1 MKFYKQLSDFAYT
14 GLGQPLSKA
23 ILNTY
28 CDYHRNLFQNSVY
41 SSIAGLK
48 KLVELDIQT
57 TGYKNGCTDK
67 SLYQISNL
75 ENLRKINLSRFKK
88 VCTNLEFF
96 KYFLFFLF
104 STCFRSL

>member
-1 MKFYKQLSDFAYT
+1 MSDFVYT

-28 CDYHRNLFQNSVY
+28 CDYHRDLYENGTY
-41 SSIAGLK
+41 SSIASLE

-57 TGYKNGCTDK
+57 AGSKNGCTDK

-75 ENLRKINLSRFKK
+75 ENLRKINLSNYKK
-88 VCTNLEFF
+88 VCSKFF
-96 KYFLFFLF
+96 
-104 STCFRSL
+104 S